1 MVLCL
6 PTEEKPPLR
15 RPSVT
20 ALQAATLVARGG
32 GAHRGAES
40 LCGEIPPQILRDQPA
55 HLNRPRSAHPVSKT
69 TRGRRSDQGLEESTQ
84 PGSLSRRVHPLLEGQ
99 GFPQGRRTNPSYCF
113 MSCRLFDGGTRASWT
128 RMHLAA
134 AQAASHPPGFTGSLA
149 RIGAG
154 TSRCVAPA
162 PAEPLEEL
170 PCHLAEWPACHEA
183 EHDLMRIVPQEPITR
198 HGVRIRGAG

>member
-20 ALQAATLVARGG
+20 ALQAATLLARGG
-32 GAHRGAES
+32 VAHRGAES

-113 MSCRLFDGGTRASWT
+113 MSCRLFDCGTRASWT

-154 TSRCVAPA
+154 TSRCVAPVSA
-162 PAEPLEEL
+162 KTLSAKPVPGEFWDSDFMSKGEVMDS
-170 PCHLAEWPACHEA
+170 EA
-183 EHDLMRIVPQEPITR
+183 
-198 HGVRIRGAG
+198 